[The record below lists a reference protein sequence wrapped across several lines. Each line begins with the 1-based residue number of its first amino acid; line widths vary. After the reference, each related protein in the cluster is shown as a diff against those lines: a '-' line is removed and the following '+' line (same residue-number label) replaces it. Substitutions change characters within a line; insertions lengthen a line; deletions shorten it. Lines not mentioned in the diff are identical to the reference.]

1 MGVVNVID
9 VQTVHTHFDCYHEK
23 GKSVCN
29 TNRYRTVCAV
39 QNNKAVASLMC
50 QQDGRID
57 VAC

>member
-1 MGVVNVID
+1 MNVIE

-29 TNRYRTVCAV
+29 TNTYRMVCAV